1 MRKVTLSKG
10 AALWEAGDA
19 ARNIAVLEKGTLGV
33 KMGDNVV
40 GVAAARTVLG
50 ESAIFSVVGEEVK
63 RTAALVALQD
73 DVQITEYPAI
83 MVKQAI
89 DAKKDQ
95 VAPLILST
103 LVSGACRNLL
113 IVVSGQRNRAI
124 VEKPLKALMQG
135 LIEDGREVK
144 SVGTWDD
151 FMVTFRFLFQV
162 RDYTEA
168 LRKEMGGA
176 AQAEA
181 SVKASE
187 AVRELFKGQDVQSYL
202 EELMKEEAERDRW
215 LVKASD
221 AWAFVPGT
229 PAKK

>member
-33 KMGDNVV
+33 KMADAVV

-63 RTAALVALQD
+63 RTASLIALQD

-89 DAKKDQ
+89 DGKKDQ

-113 IVVSGQRNRAI
+113 ISVSAQRGRA
-124 VEKPLKALMQG
+124 VLEKPLKALMQG

-144 SVGTWDD
+144 NVGTWDE
-151 FMVTFRFLFQV
+151 FMTTFRFLYHL
-162 RDYTEA
+162 RDYTES
-168 LRKEMGGA
+168 LRAEIGGA
-176 AQAEA
+176 AQVEA

-187 AVRELFKGQDVQSYL
+187 AVRELFKGSHDVQGYL
-202 EELMKEEAERDRW
+202 EELMKEEAEKDKW

-221 AWAFVPGT
+221 AWSFKPGD
-229 PAKK
+229 KV